1 MSNCQGC
8 LLMHV
13 DIQSKFPGYKCD
25 KNALTTK
32 YLTAAK
38 KQAQMFKKS
47 VKEDV
52 VRVTT
57 SKALLELNSQ
67 TLGCTFIIVQQKRL
81 KKANRH

>member
-38 KQAQMFKKS
+38 KQAQMLKS

-57 SKALLELNSQ
+57 RKALLELNSQ
-67 TLGCTFIIVQQKRL
+67 TLGCTLIIVQQKRL
-81 KKANRH
+81 KKTN